1 MPSEFNAVKLE
12 PWQGLME
19 RGLGAELTQ
28 SQFKELG
35 YSLLD
40 ESERIEGIFFALHLY
55 SVRGL
60 TAPSEAIVSSHMQ
73 DEGGVGFGIGPDYS
87 ELASRITGLGLGEDK
102 EQWNEVKR
110 NRQPFLML
118 QIGPSKRYSAL
129 CGHYKRLEGQIIYE
143 PKMFECAHR
152 EVKTKEE
159 KLTSKALSAI
169 SCCIS
174 PTQDLYI
181 DHLRTYHFGKTESG
195 EVLVQCPQAYAIYES
210 DIGMGSEQLQRAL
223 DKAISHTASISSRS
237 GYLLGLGITERDV
250 VKRFLFFFLA
260 IETEI
265 DRVFKS
271 MPPSAFAKAFRS
283 ALDAPA
289 SDLVH
294 EVVKGRNNNDLRIKF
309 LWCMMTVLPH
319 LSCED
324 LSAFKELKKIR
335 DGIAHGSF
343 QSLPEQGDAEKA
355 YRLATRILL
364 QGHQ

>member
-1 MPSEFNAVKLE
+1 
-12 PWQGLME
+12 
-19 RGLGAELTQ
+19 
-28 SQFKELG
+28 
-35 YSLLD
+35 
-40 ESERIEGIFFALHLY
+40 
-55 SVRGL
+55 
-60 TAPSEAIVSSHMQ
+60 
-73 DEGGVGFGIGPDYS
+73 
-87 ELASRITGLGLGEDK
+87 
-102 EQWNEVKR
+102 
-110 NRQPFLML
+110 
-118 QIGPSKRYSAL
+118 
-129 CGHYKRLEGQIIYE
+129 
-143 PKMFECAHR
+143 MFECAHR